1 MAQFVVQIDTALRRG
16 LVEHLAD
23 HLLVGW
29 ADGVVHLLQEPVW
42 EVEKRE
48 RYDIRNANRINGQL
62 LTRIDQGGHDKGGH
76 RYN

>member
-1 MAQFVVQIDTALRRG
+1 MAQFVVQIDAALRRG

-42 EVEKRE
+42 EDEKRE
-48 RYDIRNANRINGQL
+48 GYDIRNANRINGQL